1 MSSIVNAGN
10 QIASA
15 LVTLAVLIVATAI
28 IAFLVARKYG
38 NSRAKQRA
46 IFAAIAT
53 IGLLAAA
60 IYTHLRLRG
69 MA

>member
-1 MSSIVNAGN
+1 MPSIFNAGN

-15 LVTLAVLIVATAI
+15 LVTLAVLIVATAL
-28 IAFLVARKYG
+28 IAFVVARKYG
-38 NSRAKQRA
+38 DSRARQRA
-46 IFAAIAT
+46 IFAAIGT
-53 IGLLAAA
+53 VGLLAAA

>member
-1 MSSIVNAGN
+1 MPSIVGAGN

-15 LVTLAVLIVATAI
+15 LVTFAVLIVATAL
-28 IAFLVARKYG
+28 IAFVVARRYG
-38 NSRAKQRA
+38 NSRVRQRA
-46 IFAAIAT
+46 IFAVIGT
-53 IGLLAAA
+53 VGLLSAA

>member
-1 MSSIVNAGN
+1 MPSIIDAGN

-15 LVTLAVLIVATAI
+15 LVTFAVLMVATGLIAI
-28 IAFLVARKYG
+28 FVARKYG
-38 NSRAKQRA
+38 ESRARQRA
-46 IFAAIAT
+46 IFAVIGT
-53 IGLLAAA
+53 VGLLSAA